1 MKGGKLNKR
10 LRSTSR
16 YRHLKIVM
24 WVLLISTIPLLLV
37 VASGTGTQEPRNTV
51 SASVM
56 TGDTIKYEPEYA
68 KAHGARG
75 LVEVGYAGSP
85 ESKAALVGNR
95 GERVTIPIFISFVS
109 LDSDLKSI
117 DVVISASSRA
127 FGETWQYWYEYDSE
141 GVETARGGICIN
153 DLISYD
159 RTGIVT
165 IKAGGKVEL
174 NMLVNIP
181 PDLPPLETNS
191 IFLTAA
197 GIGLL
202 NDSEPGMCFSDS
214 LGGEI
219 KLDG

>member
-1 MKGGKLNKR
+1 MKGGELNRR

-16 YRHLKIVM
+16 RRYLKIAM
-24 WVLLISTIPLLLV
+24 SVLIICTIPLLLV
-37 VASGTGTQEPRNTV
+37 VASGIGTREPG
-51 SASVM
+51 SMSVM
-56 TGDTIKYEPEYA
+56 TGSTIKSNPEYA

-85 ESKAALVGNR
+85 ESKAALVGSR
-95 GERVTIPIFISFVS
+95 GERVTIPILISFIS
-109 LDSDLKSI
+109 LDPDLKSI

-165 IKAGGKVEL
+165 IKAGGRVEL

-202 NDSEPGMCFSDS
+202 NDRESGMCFSDS

-219 KLDG
+219 ELDG

>member
-1 MKGGKLNKR
+1 MKGGELNRR

-16 YRHLKIVM
+16 RRYLKIAM
-24 WVLLISTIPLLLV
+24 SVLIICTIPLLLV
-37 VASGTGTQEPRNTV
+37 VASGIGTREPG
-51 SASVM
+51 SMSVM
-56 TGDTIKYEPEYA
+56 TGSTIKSNPEYA

-85 ESKAALVGNR
+85 ESKAALVGSR
-95 GERVTIPIFISFVS
+95 GERVTIPILISFIS
-109 LDSDLKSI
+109 LDPDLKSI

-141 GVETARGGICIN
+141 GVETGRGGICIN

-165 IKAGGKVEL
+165 IKAGGRVEL
-174 NMLVNIP
+174 NMLISIP

>member
-1 MKGGKLNKR
+1 MKGGELNRR

-16 YRHLKIVM
+16 RRYLKIAM
-24 WVLLISTIPLLLV
+24 SVLIICTIPLLLV
-37 VASGTGTQEPRNTV
+37 VASGIGTREPG
-51 SASVM
+51 SMSVM
-56 TGDTIKYEPEYA
+56 TGSTIKSNPEYA

-85 ESKAALVGNR
+85 ESKAALVGSR
-95 GERVTIPIFISFVS
+95 GERVTIPILISFIS
-109 LDSDLKSI
+109 LDPDLKSI

-165 IKAGGKVEL
+165 IKAGGRVEL
-174 NMLVNIP
+174 NMFIGIP

-202 NDSEPGMCFSDS
+202 NDNERGVCFSDS